1 MKPIYFLIVLF
12 AFIGGCGKEN
22 PIPPDATNDTN
33 VLKLTESS
41 SIQLQ
46 GKLTKSQKKNNE
58 KGFLIVHEFTYPSVD
73 KIAENDLYGALK
85 HNGYNRK
92 IITNNHVLF
101 KVHYYKK
108 SSPTIGAI
116 FTTRNEN
123 AQYKTIASI
132 YWQE

>member
-1 MKPIYFLIVLF
+1 MKPLYFLIVLF

-22 PIPPDATNDTN
+22 PTPPDATSNTN

-46 GKLTKSQKKNNE
+46 GKLTKSHKKNNE
-58 KGFLIVHEFTYPSVD
+58 KGFLVIHEFTYPSVD

-85 HNGYNRK
+85 RNGYNRK
-92 IITNNHVLF
+92 VIKNNHEQF

-108 SSPTIGAI
+108 TFPTIGAI
-116 FTTRNEN
+116 FTTRDEDT
-123 AQYKTIASI
+123 QYKTIASI